1 MDSDRMKRKVLAKSA
16 ACVAFGDEPPPVRR
30 VQEAGGVEEVQVLVL
45 VLVLGCFDVTEDR
58 FVVEDAEARPPP
70 RTANSAASAIGRLH
84 LVGDV
89 GDEVEAKGDEGEGGG
104 GGGGGGG
111 GDRRGTAPE
120 E

>member
-45 VLVLGCFDVTEDR
+45 VLGCFDVTEDR
-58 FVVEDAEARPPP
+58 FVVED
-70 RTANSAASAIGRLH
+70 AASAIGRLH

-104 GGGGGGG
+104 GGGGGG
-111 GDRRGTAPE
+111 DRRGTAPE

>member
-30 VQEAGGVEEVQVLVL
+30 VQEAGGVEEVQVL

-111 GDRRGTAPE
+111 DRRGTAPE